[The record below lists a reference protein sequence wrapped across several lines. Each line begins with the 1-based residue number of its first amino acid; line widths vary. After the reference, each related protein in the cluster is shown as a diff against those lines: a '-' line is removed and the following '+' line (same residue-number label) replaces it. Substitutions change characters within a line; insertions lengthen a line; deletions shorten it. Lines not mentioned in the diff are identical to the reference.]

1 MIEPRPYQTEALKAV
16 LENWHNGVNR
26 QLISLP
32 TGCHAAG
39 TKILMFDG
47 SLKNV
52 EDVAIDD
59 LLMGPDS
66 TPRTVLSLVYGE
78 DDMFRI
84 NPVKGEPFTVNGK
97 HILSLKRTPI
107 KNPSNGRVAPS
118 QIGGQI
124 INISVVDYL
133 QRTNN
138 FKHIHKLYRVPV
150 EFGEKAVTIDPYF
163 LGVLLGDGSTTNNA
177 ISVTKPDEAIINECY
192 AQARHWGLKIRKTQR
207 EGTQIVTCF
216 FITQEGKRSPK
227 NSKTDKQKWV
237 IARYRLHPTPELLT
251 KAQAAQIIGKFKQQQ
266 ASRAS

>member
-47 SLKNV
+47 GLKNV

-66 TPRTVLSLVYGE
+66 TPRRVLSLVYGE
-78 DDMFRI
+78 DDMYRI

-107 KNPSNGRVAPS
+107 KNPSNGRAAPS
-118 QIGGQI
+118 QTGGQI

-138 FKHIHKLYRVPV
+138 FKHIHKLYRVPKDAAWRTRPAT
-150 EFGEKAVTIDPYF
+150 EKQINILKKAGIAF
-163 LGVLLGDGSTTNNA
+163 
-177 ISVTKPDEAIINECY
+177 KPDLTRGEAMSMIE
-192 AQARHWGLKIRKTQR
+192 ARSNL
-207 EGTQIVTCF
+207 
-216 FITQEGKRSPK
+216 PA
-227 NSKTDKQKWV
+227 TDKQKWF
-237 IARYRLHPTPELLT
+237 ITKHRLHPTPDLLT
-251 KAQAAQIIGKFKQQQ
+251 IKQASQIIGKFKQQQ
-266 ASRAS
+266 AS

>member
-32 TGCHAAG
+32 TGCHAAV

-66 TPRTVLSLVYGE
+66 TPRRVLSLVSLVDGSVLACQHDGNENEFRPVYISPDGIRNLSDEVLPIGYAMGTCE
-78 DDMFRI
+78 DFARKLSI
-84 NPVKGEPFTVNGK
+84 GN
-97 HILSLKRTPI
+97 LSLKNAAWRTRPATEKQI
-107 KNPSNGRVAPS
+107 NFLKKAGISFKSDLTRGEAMSMIEARSNIPA
-118 QIGGQI
+118 
-124 INISVVDYL
+124 
-133 QRTNN
+133 
-138 FKHIHKLYRVPV
+138 
-150 EFGEKAVTIDPYF
+150 
-163 LGVLLGDGSTTNNA
+163 
-177 ISVTKPDEAIINECY
+177 
-192 AQARHWGLKIRKTQR
+192 
-207 EGTQIVTCF
+207 
-216 FITQEGKRSPK
+216 
-227 NSKTDKQKWV
+227 TDKQKWV

-251 KAQAAQIIGKFKQQQ
+251 KAQASQIIGKFKQQQ